1 MVREIGA
8 GAAGPICVVGDVM
21 VDRYI
26 VGSVSR
32 ISPEAPVPVL
42 VHGAERVVPGGAAN
56 VAANAAALG
65 APVRLVGLVGA
76 DAEAGQL
83 ARALGAWP
91 EIDLSG
97 LVADP
102 TRPTITKTRVM
113 SGRQQIVRIDA
124 EMLAPPAASTA
135 ARLIAAA
142 EAAVAGCV
150 VVVLSDYAKGVLADA
165 VIAAV
170 IAAAQARGVPVIVD
184 PKRRTFE
191 AYRGASLVTPNR
203 LELTAATGL
212 PDGTDEEAA
221 AAAEAAAR
229 QFGGEVLVTRAEKG
243 MTLWRS
249 DGRVLHVPAQAREV
263 FDVSGAGD
271 TALAALAVSLASGQT
286 LETSVH
292 FANAAAAV
300 AVGKIGTAVV
310 TRAELNAALDAGVPE
325 GAQAGALVDR
335 ISAAS
340 IVARW
345 QAAGARVVFTNGCF
359 DLLHPGHV
367 AILEAAAREGDR
379 LVVALNTDASV
390 RRLKGPAR
398 PVQDEKAR
406 ARVMGA
412 LRCVDL
418 VVLFDEDTPLELITA
433 LRPDVLVKG
442 ADYQEDQVVG
452 ADVVKAAGGRVALI
466 PLVEGRSTSAL
477 VAKARGGGD
486 GNIIL

>member
-1 MVREIGA
+1 MVRDGTAA
-8 GAAGPICVVGDVM
+8 GAIAVIGDVM

-42 VHGAERVVPGGAAN
+42 VHGAERIVPGGAAN

-76 DAEAGQL
+76 DGEAGQL
-83 ARALGAWP
+83 AAALGAWP
-91 EIDLSG
+91 QVDLAG
-97 LVADP
+97 LVADAA
-102 TRPTITKTRVM
+102 RPTITKTRVM

-124 EMLAPPAASTA
+124 EVLAPPAAETT

-142 EAAVAGCV
+142 EAAVAACA
-150 VVVLSDYAKGVLADA
+150 VVVLSDYAKGVLSDA

-170 IAAAQARGVPVIVD
+170 IAAARTRDVPVIVD

-203 LELTAATGL
+203 LELAAATGL
-212 PDGTDEEAA
+212 PDGTDAEAVV
-221 AAAEAAAR
+221 AAEAAGR
-229 QFGGEVLVTRAEKG
+229 QFGGDVLVTRAEKG
-243 MTLWRS
+243 MTLWRR

-292 FANAAAAV
+292 VANAAAAV

-310 TRAELNAALDAGVPE
+310 TRAELDAALDASVPA
-325 GAQAGALVDR
+325 GAEPGALVDR
-335 ISAAS
+335 ARAAA
-340 IVARW
+340 IVAGW

-359 DLLHPGHV
+359 DLVHPGHI

-379 LVVALNTDASV
+379 LVVGLNTDASV
-390 RRLKGPAR
+390 SRLKGPSR
-398 PVQDEKAR
+398 PVQDEAAR
-406 ARVMGA
+406 ARVIGA

-418 VVLFDEDTPLELITA
+418 VVLFQEDTPLEVITA
-433 LRPDVLVKG
+433 LQPDVLVKG
-442 ADYQEDQVVG
+442 ADYREDQVVG
-452 ADVVKAAGGRVALI
+452 GDVVKARGGRVALVQ
-466 PLVEGRSTSAL
+466 LVEGRSTSAL
-477 VAKARGGGD
+477 VDKARGID
-486 GNIIL
+486 RKIVL

>member
-1 MVREIGA
+1 MVRDMTA
-8 GAAGPICVVGDVM
+8 GKAGPICVVGDVM

-83 ARALGAWP
+83 AAALAVWP
-91 EIDLSG
+91 GIDLSG
-97 LVADP
+97 LVADAA
-102 TRPTITKTRVM
+102 RPTITKTRVM

-124 EMLAPPAASTA
+124 EVQAPPAAETC

-142 EAAVAGCV
+142 EAAVEGTA
-150 VVVLSDYAKGVLADA
+150 VVVLSDYAKGVLSDA

-170 IAAAQARGVPVIVD
+170 IAAARARGVPVIVD

-203 LELTAATGL
+203 QELSAATGL
-212 PDGTDEEAA
+212 PDGTDAEAA
-221 AAAEAAAR
+221 LAAEAAAR

-243 MTLWRS
+243 MTLWRI

-271 TALAALAVSLASGQT
+271 TALAALAVSLAGGHA

-300 AVGKIGTAVV
+300 AVGKLGTAVV
-310 TRAELNAALDAGVPE
+310 TRAELDAALHASVPE
-325 GAQAGALVDR
+325 GAEPGALVDR
-335 ISAAS
+335 ARACAV
-340 IVARW
+340 VAGW

-359 DLLHPGHV
+359 DLLHPGHI

-379 LVVALNTDASV
+379 LVVGLNTDASV
-390 RRLKGPAR
+390 RRLKGPSR
-398 PVQDEKAR
+398 PVQDEAAR

-418 VVLFDEDTPLELITA
+418 VVLFEEDTPLELITA
-433 LRPDVLVKG
+433 LKPDVLVKG
-442 ADYQEDQVVG
+442 ADYREDEVAG
-452 ADVVKAAGGRVALI
+452 ADVVKARGGRVALI
-466 PLVEGRSTSAL
+466 PLVEGRSTSVL
-477 VAKARGGGD
+477 VAKAKG
-486 GNIIL
+486 